1 LLWIFAD
8 WYDQIPIPMFFSHY
22 IFSRGFFTGWIVI
35 SFIWVFASTFIS
47 VILPVVETSG
57 FLKRFSVKVW
67 QDMRGK

>member
-1 LLWIFAD
+1 MAD
-8 WYDQIPIPMFFSHY
+8 TIAQIPIPMFFSHY

-47 VILPVVETSG
+47 VILPVIETSG